1 MAKEAIKAPIVTSP
15 GSRNIKAKKAA
26 PTTTMKIDNKRFT
39 FTVNSSVQSDVSSIN
54 PFPFFG
60 KIKVI
65 TKKNNMILQI
75 QKFKSLEN
83 TKAIIMRC

>member
-15 GSRNIKAKKAA
+15 GSKNIKAKKTA

-39 FTVNSSVQSDVSSIN
+39 FTDSSSVQSDVSSIN

-65 TKKNNMILQI
+65 TKIYV
-75 QKFKSLEN
+75 
-83 TKAIIMRC
+83 IIDLYIN